1 MKISDSKPPQDIKH
15 TTPKTPIQEEVVK
28 LKVGKGKEAGPLK
41 DKVALSQKA
50 KDIETIREIL
60 RKTPDVR
67 EDKVALI
74 KKKIESGEY
83 SVKGKEV
90 ADQMLREFLLEDLIK
105 PPDKSDS

>member
-1 MKISDSKPPQDIKH
+1 MKISDGKPPQDIKH
-15 TTPKTPIQEEVVK
+15 TTQKTSIQEKVVK
-28 LKVGKGKEAGPLK
+28 LKVGKAKEAGPLK
-41 DKVALSQKA
+41 DEVALSQKA

-90 ADQMLREFLLEDLIK
+90 ADQMLREFLLEDLLK
-105 PPDKSDS
+105 T

>member
-15 TTPKTPIQEEVVK
+15 TTQKTSIQNKVVK
-28 LKVGKGKEAGPLK
+28 LKEGNGRDAELLEE
-41 DKVALSQKA
+41 KVILSRKA

-67 EDKVALI
+67 EDRVALI

-90 ADQMLREFLLEDLIK
+90 ADQMLREFLLEDLLK
-105 PPDKSDS
+105 T